1 MTTTEEC
8 DSDCVIKI
16 YFDTKFI
23 GPEDLYEACE
33 SDTDFE
39 IYMGEKS
46 RGFCDDT
53 LYWQLVPF
61 DKWITFSRYSAIY

>member
-53 LYWQLVPF
+53 LY
-61 DKWITFSRYSAIY
+61 